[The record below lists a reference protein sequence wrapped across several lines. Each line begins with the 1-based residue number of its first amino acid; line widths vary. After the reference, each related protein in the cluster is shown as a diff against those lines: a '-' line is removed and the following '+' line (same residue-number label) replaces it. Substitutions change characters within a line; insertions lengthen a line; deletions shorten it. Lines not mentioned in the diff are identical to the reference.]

1 MGHWRVIDESQL
13 ILSSLT
19 AVIAILYPMVVTR
32 FTTPGIGCVIIPV
45 ALFYD
50 LGIGEMFLRY
60 SQERELITGG

>member
-1 MGHWRVIDESQL
+1 LWPG
-13 ILSSLT
+13 
-19 AVIAILYPMVVTR
+19 

-50 LGIGEMFLRY
+50 LGIGEMFFRY